1 MNNIQQMNSMNT
13 WSTQQQQQQHHHHH
27 HHHHYRNVLFKQ
39 LTDNFLNSTNDLDSS
54 SNTTINDK
62 NCGVSPH
69 SDIKLN
75 IQQVLNEE
83 KSIQTGTELTTCAS
97 TFTTGRPCLA
107 GTQTLKHQLTK
118 NQETNLDMTNTSI
131 LSMNA
136 CDFTQDSSGLGS
148 MISEH
153 CNTSNISGYFKDG
166 DRSDSHLHWPNHSLI
181 TLDEDTSDMSLDKS
195 DDYTNGPCDNNREVP
210 IIKTEYP
217 HLESQI
223 KSPVLAMRTS
233 PSSEGKSAIQYGSG
247 DEFDYD
253 TMVAQTRMIAN
264 RDFQTMDE
272 NFASV
277 ARYVEE
283 LTGCKELKKT
293 NNTKDN
299 QITKISSTSRQITPS
314 KPQHHHYQHHHN
326 QQQQQQ
332 QCATQS
338 MSSSPVGSVRHQ
350 QDYQLL
356 KLQQLQQL
364 YQKLISLPSMK
375 HPKVDDKSST
385 ELITQDLL
393 LRLLTNQNINESLLS
408 NLLPSVDTVFEKN
421 NRRSSSTIGQN
432 CKQFGISTN
441 QLPRNNRRVAL
452 SDLTSYDEC
461 LLRSILSNT
470 PHTSMQNNSD
480 GIHPINMQGFHHNN
494 ESLIT
499 NFHNRRLNPQQN
511 PLLSSNCNQ
520 LVNLISQLDTN
531 AVKNDLLSQAAPMN
545 TNTMALLASL
555 LNTTQS
561 QSNSPVINTS
571 STPQEQHNMLY
582 SLLANQLSSFQSDS
596 ALNNNNANISQLLH
610 ERASKERETSLLNS
624 ILMKSECQG
633 DNISPSPPS
642 SLQRR
647 QYTLSDSSLT
657 EELSQLALPYQKLMS
672 SFEND
677 IDKAAN
683 VYRNSASTVAQTS
696 EAAYHWS
703 GKLPIRVHRSMTFS
717 RKVFLGG
724 VPWDSTS
731 EELIRAFSRFGN
743 VSVCWP
749 QKEGSSSSNT
759 HLKASSTKGYCYLI
773 FEHEVSV
780 TELLANCV
788 HNPTTGGEYYTI
800 SSPKFI
806 SKDVQVI
813 PWVISD
819 SQYTKS
825 TPSSSDI
832 KRTVFVGAL
841 HALITAE
848 ILVTIMNDLFGNVIF
863 AALDTDKYKYP
874 IGSGRVIFS
883 SHKSY
888 MKAITANFVDIRT
901 TKFIKTIQIDPYLE
915 DAVCNSCLS
924 YPGMYFCRAFECFN
938 YFCPACWHMWHNSTE
953 TLYTHKPLRRTFKPN
968 IDRQWQT
975 GVVVTT
981 TTTTTMTAAATTASA
996 TTTTTQNRF

>member
-1 MNNIQQMNSMNT
+1 MNNIQQMNSMNS
-13 WSTQQQQQQHHHHH
+13 WSTHHHN
-27 HHHHYRNVLFKQ
+27 HHHYRNALFKQ
-39 LTDNFLNSTNDLDSS
+39 LTDNLLTSTNDLDSS
-54 SNTTINDK
+54 SNATINDK
-62 NCGVSPH
+62 NGGVSPH
-69 SDIKLN
+69 CDIKLN

-83 KSIQTGTELTTCAS
+83 KSIQTGTGLTTCAS

-136 CDFTQDSSGLGS
+136 SDLTQDSSGLGS

-195 DDYTNGPCDNNREVP
+195 DDYTNGPCDNNREAP

-293 NNTKDN
+293 NNTKDS
-299 QITKISSTSRQITPS
+299 QITKVSSTSRQTTLG

-332 QCATQS
+332 CVTQS
-338 MSSSPVGSVRHQ
+338 MGSSPVGSARHQ

-408 NLLPSVDTVFEKN
+408 NLLPSVETIFEKN

-470 PHTSMQNNSD
+470 PHTSMQNNSA
-480 GIHPINMQGFHHNN
+480 GIHPNNMQAFHHNN
-494 ESLIT
+494 ESLMT
-499 NFHNRRLNPQQN
+499 NIHNRRSNPIQN
-511 PLLSSNCNQ
+511 SLLSSNCNQ

-531 AVKNDLLSQAAPMN
+531 AVKTDLLSQAAPMN

-610 ERASKERETSLLNS
+610 ERASKERETNLLNS
-624 ILMKSECQG
+624 ILLKSECQG
-633 DNISPSPPS
+633 DNISSSPPS

-647 QYTLSDSSLT
+647 QYTLFDSSLT

-759 HLKASSTKGYCYLI
+759 HLKAPSTKGYCYLI

-874 IGSGRVIFS
+874 I
-883 SHKSY
+883 
-888 MKAITANFVDIRT
+888 
-901 TKFIKTIQIDPYLE
+901 
-915 DAVCNSCLS
+915 
-924 YPGMYFCRAFECFN
+924 
-938 YFCPACWHMWHNSTE
+938 ACWHMWHNSTE

-981 TTTTTMTAAATTASA
+981 TTTTTTTMTTAATTVLA
-996 TTTTTQNRF
+996 TTTTTTTQSRF